1 MEANDNSILIKGG
14 RIYDHRGDTDH
25 PQIADLLISGDRI
38 AEIGPNLSFKSIPGT
53 RIVDATDKL
62 VMPGFVNAHYHSHD
76 VLLKGCFETIPLEH
90 WLLNALPPS
99 YPMRPNAEVRAR
111 TLLGAI
117 ECLRS
122 GMTTIQDMLTI
133 SSFNPEHVE
142 TVLSAYSEIG
152 IRCVLSLQIA
162 DIPGIERVPFWKEIV
177 PEKFHHNLGAS
188 AEPTKDNPLAWI
200 KEQFLHHRN
209 KYPQITWALSPT
221 SPEFCSPELLRGLGE
236 LSEEHDI
243 PIITHIY
250 ESRAMALA
258 GRLYM
263 EKHDGSQVNYLKSVG
278 LLGPKV
284 GLAHSVWMRDDE
296 IDLLAETGTNVILN
310 PVGNLK
316 TRSGVPPIRSFI
328 DAGVPTAIG
337 CDNCSC
343 GDAQNMFHTMKAFAG
358 LAAVTNPEPGPP
370 TAADTIFYATC
381 GGARVL
387 GLENDIGA
395 LRPGM
400 KADISIINPSTP
412 QYIPLNSVA
421 RQTVFA
427 ESGESVETVII
438 DGQVIL
444 DDRMATKISEQ
455 DLYEEVNSLMP
466 NLKSD
471 MEQVLKRNSK
481 MHQELLEAW
490 RQTWNTNVG
499 LNRYVGNRDI

>member
-1 MEANDNSILIKGG
+1 MEANNYPILIKGG
-14 RIYDHRGDTDH
+14 RVYDHKANTDQ
-25 PQIADLLISGDRI
+25 PTVADVLVSGDRI
-38 AEIGPNLSFKSIPGT
+38 AEIGPNLDLKPNPNTQI
-53 RIVDATDKL
+53 IDATNKL

-99 YPMRPNAEVRAR
+99 YPMRSNAEVRAR

-133 SSFNPEHVE
+133 SAFNPEHVE

-177 PEKFHHNLGAS
+177 PERFHQDLGAS
-188 AEPTKDNPLAWI
+188 AEPTKGNPLAWI

-209 KYPQITWALSPT
+209 QYPKIKWALSPT
-221 SPEFCSPELLRGLGE
+221 SPEFCSPELLKGLLT
-236 LSEEHDI
+236 LSEEYDI

-263 EKHDGSQVNYLKSVG
+263 EEHDGSQVNYLKSLG

-296 IDLLAETGTNVILN
+296 IELLAETGTNVILN

-316 TRSGVPPIRSFI
+316 TRSGVPPIRSYI

-343 GDAQNMFHTMKAFAG
+343 GDAQNMFHAMKAFAG

-395 LRPGM
+395 LKPGM

-412 QYIPLNSVA
+412 QYVPLNSVA

-427 ESGESVETVII
+427 ESGESVETVIV
-438 DGQVIL
+438 DGQTVL
-444 DDRMATKISEQ
+444 KDRTATKINER
-455 DLYEEVNSLMP
+455 DLYQEVNSLMP
-466 NLKSD
+466 KLKSD
-471 MEQVLKRNSK
+471 MEQVLERNSK
-481 MHQELLEAW
+481 MHRELLEAW
-490 RQTWNTNVG
+490 RQTWNTDIG